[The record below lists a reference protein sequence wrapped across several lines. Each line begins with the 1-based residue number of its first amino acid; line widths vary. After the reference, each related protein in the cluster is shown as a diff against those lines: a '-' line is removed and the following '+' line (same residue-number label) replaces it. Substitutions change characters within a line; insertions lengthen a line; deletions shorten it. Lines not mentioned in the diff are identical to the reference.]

1 MEARETPF
9 IIHDYMHNK
18 ISETYLTFLTPN
30 SFAQKQTLV
39 RYITCLKNA
48 SLEAFVQ
55 PPEGLG
61 PFCCVERLPTCVG
74 RPAGL
79 QLGSRLL
86 PIGRHLLGP
95 DDSAASVRPDVGEH
109 HLGPLRPG

>member
-1 MEARETPF
+1 MEARKTPF
-9 IIHDYMHNK
+9 VIHDYMHNK
-18 ISETYLTFLTPN
+18 ISETKIISITPN
-30 SFAQKQTLV
+30 SFAQEQTLV
-39 RYITCLKNA
+39 VCVICLKNA

-79 QLGSRLL
+79 QFGSRLL

-95 DDSAASVRPDVGEH
+95 DDSAASVRPNDSEH